1 MITVNSYTKIEK
13 FSLTEIRKAGIFLAN
28 GMTPLEWYNKQTDK
42 PKYVF
47 NCGLFSGGSPVF
59 TLKIDGKELI
69 KDSLYRGLAIKDNK
83 FAIGN
88 VDDIPSDDFVS
99 GAPVL
104 TYKGINQVSQA
115 WIDTLSTI
123 AGKEPRVV
131 FGFDQQSGYILFV
144 EGRLPNKQG
153 ATLEELPLI
162 CLNNGIPNAVNLDGG
177 YSAMVVIDGKIVNE
191 GKSYR
196 GVNNL
201 MAIWVEGNMEWKEPN
216 WNWIW
221 TKYAQVDKDGK
232 IKVQNNDYGIAKMN
246 AEKDGYA
253 VWEKATKKRVYP
265 EEVLQNVTETEKSV
279 ISEPINA
286 EKVFL
291 ESIKKMIDE
300 RLNNLNG

>member
-1 MITVNSYTKIEK
+1 
-13 FSLTEIRKAGIFLAN
+13 
-28 GMTPLEWYNKQTDK
+28 MTPLEWYNKQADK

-69 KDSLYRGLAIKDNK
+69 KDSLYRGLAIKNNK

-88 VDDIPSDDFVS
+88 IDDTPSDDFVS

-104 TYKGINQVSQA
+104 TYKGANQVSQA

-131 FGFDQQSGYILFV
+131 FGFDKQSGYILFV

-162 CLNNGIPNAVNLDGG
+162 CLNNGISNAINLDGG
-177 YSAMVVIDGKIVNE
+177 YSAMVVIDGEIVNE
-191 GKSYR
+191 AKSYR

-201 MAIWVEGNMEWKEPN
+201 MAIWVEDNMEWKEPN

-232 IKVQNNDYGIAKMN
+232 IKVQNNDITLAINNAKVS
-246 AEKDGYA
+246 GYA
-253 VWEKATKKRVYP
+253 VWEKATKKRLFP
-265 EEVLQNVTETEKSV
+265 EPVIIEKPV
-279 ISEPINA
+279 INTG